1 MAFVLGSA
9 LAGAGPAAAQF
20 IGEEAPRFRGA
31 DLEGRPFDAATVIGK
46 QPVLLVFWAS
56 W

>member
-1 MAFVLGSA
+1 MTLVTFLSWQT
-9 LAGAGPAAAQF
+9 LAAAQLV
-20 IGEEAPRFRGA
+20 GEEAPRFQGT